1 MHASGKILLV
11 FAILVITGT
20 LCFVW
25 IVRRGFR
32 ATSEPSHLERAVA
45 RRARNFAIPTR
56 SRREKNP
63 LPASAGNL
71 QAGRQLFLAKCAMCH
86 GIDGTGMTT
95 VGRNLYPRVPNLHSS
110 GTQML
115 TDGEIHYIIQNG
127 VQLTGMPAWGSPNQG
142 TDDIWQLVLFI
153 RNLHPLT
160 TDEQAGQLTAI
171 NSAHYVGSQSCG
183 KCHADIYER
192 WKKTPMANVVR
203 DPREHPEDLTG
214 RAGVYLS

>member
-1 MHASGKILLV
+1 
-11 FAILVITGT
+11 
-20 LCFVW
+20 
-25 IVRRGFR
+25 
-32 ATSEPSHLERAVA
+32 
-45 RRARNFAIPTR
+45 
-56 SRREKNP
+56 
-63 LPASAGNL
+63 
-71 QAGRQLFLAKCAMCH
+71 
-86 GIDGTGMTT
+86 
-95 VGRNLYPRVPNLHSS
+95 
-110 GTQML
+110 ML